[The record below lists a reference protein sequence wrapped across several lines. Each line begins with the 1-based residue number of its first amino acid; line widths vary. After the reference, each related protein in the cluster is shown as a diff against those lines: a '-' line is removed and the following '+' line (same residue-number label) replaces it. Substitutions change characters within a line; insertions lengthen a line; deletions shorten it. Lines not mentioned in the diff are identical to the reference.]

1 MSAGLNNAIVVEDV
15 DIGEN
20 TFDVKLSCRKGQL
33 SLATSA
39 GLAFSDGDGV
49 LDRSMHFTANAINL
63 NEAFRWI
70 QYRALPNEN
79 GEDEILVRVNDTAF
93 SGAYDVW
100 EESSNAI
107 RIWIEEKNDPPTID
121 RAPHN
126 PDMWFAPGTGTGT
139 GQPKSDTVTLGAL
152 SVLDGFT
159 VNDIDMGPL
168 DVVRVDL
175 EALYGKITLN
185 SIDGLSFGG
194 QRGMGT
200 GIANRVMSF
209 TGTLNDVNEALFL
222 LRYLCTAE
230 DGCLGTDSTGGEK
243 IVIRVRD
250 VDSSGNFET
259 LTAMKTIEVK
269 VIEPSS
275 TMM

>member
-1 MSAGLNNAIVVEDV
+1 
-15 DIGEN
+15 
-20 TFDVKLSCRKGQL
+20 
-33 SLATSA
+33 
-39 GLAFSDGDGV
+39 
-49 LDRSMHFTANAINL
+49 
-63 NEAFRWI
+63 
-70 QYRALPNEN
+70 
-79 GEDEILVRVNDTAF
+79 
-93 SGAYDVW
+93 
-100 EESSNAI
+100 
-107 RIWIEEKNDPPTID
+107 
-121 RAPHN
+121 
-126 PDMWFAPGTGTGT
+126 
-139 GQPKSDTVTLGAL
+139 
-152 SVLDGFT
+152 
-159 VNDIDMGPL
+159 
-168 DVVRVDL
+168 
-175 EALYGKITLN
+175 
-185 SIDGLSFGG
+185 
-194 QRGMGT
+194 MGT